1 MDERVMKAGRVMI
14 TGAGGFTGRHA
25 CLFFMEKGWEV
36 AAVVSHR
43 SDPGTELPAAKV
55 IRCDLT
61 DGEAA
66 AALFRDT
73 KPDAVLHLAGRNAVD
88 FSWRQPALTLSAN
101 LMSTI
106 HLLEGTRS
114 EGATRVL
121 IVGSMLRNDAA
132 DLMRSSHPYAFS
144 KTLQV
149 TAARAWHHWYGL
161 PIVIVEPSN
170 LIGPGGSG
178 GLCGRISRWA
188 ALMEDERERAGLEPF
203 FLSSLQEARDFLDV
217 RDAVAAYEKLLS
229 VGIPGEVYAL
239 ESGTFRTLEDVK
251 NAFDAASTTELH
263 WRIGQSDLSSP
274 EPRNSDALRQLG
286 WQPSIP
292 FHTSIRDALDDE
304 RNRLI
309 GEKKGGDGD
318 E

>member
-1 MDERVMKAGRVMI
+1 MKTGRVMI

-25 CLFFMEKGWEV
+25 CRYFKDKGWEV
-36 AAVVSHR
+36 AAVVSPR
-43 SDPGTELPAAKV
+43 SDAGMILSAAQV

-66 AALFRDT
+66 ARLCRDT

-101 LMSTI
+101 LMSTV
-106 HLLEGTRS
+106 HLLEGARA
-114 EGATRVL
+114 EGVSRVL
-121 IVGSMLRNDAA
+121 IVGSMLQNDPT
-132 DLMRSSHPYAFS
+132 DLMRSSHPYGFS

-149 TAARAWHHWYGL
+149 TAARAWRHWYGL

-188 ALMEDERERAGLEPF
+188 ALMEDEREKAGLEPF
-203 FLSSLQEARDFLDV
+203 FLSSLHEARDFLDV
-217 RDAVAAYEKLLS
+217 RDAASAYERLLS
-229 VGIPGEVYAL
+229 EGIPGEVYAL
-239 ESGTFRTLEDVK
+239 ESGTFRTLGEVK
-251 NAFDAASTTELH
+251 DAFDVASTTELP
-263 WRIGQSDLSSP
+263 WWIGQSDAPSP
-274 EPRNSDALRQLG
+274 VPRDSAPLRQLG

-292 FHTSIRDALDDE
+292 FHNSIRDALGDE
-304 RNRLI
+304 RNRLRVERE
-309 GEKKGGDGD
+309 GWR
-318 E
+318 